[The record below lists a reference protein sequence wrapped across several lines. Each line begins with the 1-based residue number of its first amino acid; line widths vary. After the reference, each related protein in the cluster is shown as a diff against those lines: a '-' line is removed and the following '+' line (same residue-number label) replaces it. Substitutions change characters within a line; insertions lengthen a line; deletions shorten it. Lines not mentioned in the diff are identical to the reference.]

1 MHFAFGL
8 ALRPVRVWSSIV
20 QHSSRFLQDL
30 PSSRLLGFMANR
42 VWYHQLYEKASS
54 SDCSAPRSSH
64 IGSEELF
71 ER

>member
-1 MHFAFGL
+1 CISPLGRHF
-8 ALRPVRVWSSIV
+8 VRVWSSIAE
-20 QHSSRFLQDL
+20 QSSRSINTLS
-30 PSSRLLGFMANR
+30 SSRLLGFMANR